1 MLLSNLSPRC
11 SPLSESGQPPWP
23 PSSPSCFASSNCV
36 STPARGTLQRRASRS
51 TRTWHKICF
60 RHDIGGCMDADGVRR
75 MPCRMHLTHAVGVRN
90 FINACVYLQA
100 ILTTEAHTLTAC
112 SSRPENMTRAY
123 TIGTGFPNR
132 TLDND
137 TQSIEDAGL
146 RNSLIMQRW
155 V

>member
-1 MLLSNLSPRC
+1 
-11 SPLSESGQPPWP
+11 
-23 PSSPSCFASSNCV
+23 
-36 STPARGTLQRRASRS
+36 
-51 TRTWHKICF
+51 
-60 RHDIGGCMDADGVRR
+60 MDADGVRR

-90 FINACVYLQA
+90 FINA
-100 ILTTEAHTLTAC
+100 
-112 SSRPENMTRAY
+112 SRPENMTRAY